1 MVLAETVG
9 GATIY
14 GELTYLLKRY
24 CKVLNFRRVLTMLQ
38 THPPDLK
45 GPPTAFQEQVPDAGQ
60 AAAAPDPGPGSGL

>member
-1 MVLAETVG
+1 
-9 GATIY
+9 
-14 GELTYLLKRY
+14 
-24 CKVLNFRRVLTMLQ
+24 MLQ